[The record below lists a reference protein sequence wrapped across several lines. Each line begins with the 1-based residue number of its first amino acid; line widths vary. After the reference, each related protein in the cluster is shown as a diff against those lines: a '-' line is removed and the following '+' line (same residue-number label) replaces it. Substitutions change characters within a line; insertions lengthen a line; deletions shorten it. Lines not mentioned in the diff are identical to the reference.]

1 MDYNKMQIAAI
12 KLDGEW
18 ASTVTA
24 SIISSKPKLQED
36 IILPDETVI
45 ESPVDDAWWKT
56 SDEYEEINPGVWVRK
71 DRNKSGPNYV
81 NQWEQLGEG
90 ILFILENTVPI
101 FRLAGKYNKLR
112 RVIKTLL

>member
-24 SIISSKPKLQED
+24 SIISTKTKLRLDVIVEED
-36 IILPDETVI
+36 TAI
-45 ESPVDDAWWKT
+45 ESPIDLAWWKT
-56 SDEYEEINPGVWVRK
+56 SDEYEDLGGGHWVRK